1 MIKRKKAK
9 RVRARVRKILKTME
23 ENELRQLL
31 ESDRAQT
38 TRGWRCPDDLE
49 LARYVGQQL
58 DLEIRRKFE
67 AHVAGCS
74 SCLHTIGFLVAA
86 EEWPA
91 AVPIPPH
98 LVARARDLARTRP
111 RADRRWRWAIS
122 AAVTACVLLIAAFVF
137 FQSTSQE
144 SVKPPSV
151 DLVAQYQPTQPIA
164 QPISSI
170 DSRRLEPLPI
180 QKPKTQET
188 QAPSIRRETGEFTP
202 TLQFP
207 REGDVLKREQL
218 NFSWRPLSGAV
229 SYEIKVVTEEGALVF
244 SETTPQVQLRKQ
256 LPPGKYFATV
266 VAHMPDG
273 RTARSKMVVKFRVVE

>member
-1 MIKRKKAK
+1 MD
-9 RVRARVRKILKTME
+9 V
-23 ENELRQLL
+23 NELRQLL
-31 ESDRAQT
+31 QSDREKT
-38 TRGWRCPDDLE
+38 TRGWFCPDDNE

-58 DLEIRRKFE
+58 NLEKRKTFE

-74 SCLHTIGFLVAA
+74 SCLQTIGFLVAA
-86 EEWPA
+86 EEWPSA
-91 AVPIPPH
+91 APLPPR
-98 LVARARDLARTRP
+98 LVARARDLAQTRP
-111 RADRRWRWAIS
+111 RSDRRWRWAIS
-122 AAVTACVLLIAAFVF
+122 VAAAACVVLFAAFIF
-137 FQSTSQE
+137 FRSRPEQAIT
-144 SVKPPSV
+144 PPSE
-151 DLVAQYQPTQPIA
+151 DLVAQQQPTQPIA